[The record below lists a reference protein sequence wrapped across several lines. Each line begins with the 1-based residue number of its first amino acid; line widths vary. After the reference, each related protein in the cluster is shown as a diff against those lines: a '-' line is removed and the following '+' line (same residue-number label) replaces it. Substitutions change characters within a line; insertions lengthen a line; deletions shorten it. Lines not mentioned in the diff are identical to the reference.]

1 MSEIGLFSGLK
12 KKNSKPNAYVFVD
25 YEHWYVSMLK
35 RYSLRP
41 RIREWRD
48 ELAKDY
54 NIKEM
59 LFFADFSNPGMR
71 AEILRIREVTNL
83 VIETQNTSPHYKKDF
98 TDFIMLDNIYQKALT
113 SPDTEVFIIFTGD
126 GHFSSVVRFLT
137 QNCGKKVLVYAVKD
151 GLSSLLKSVCTK
163 TYEYPSDKDID
174 ITYYSMIAK
183 QIRETDTTGKRLSE
197 PSFSSVVGAVSDYY
211 GIDRDII
218 KEKANKMKELGYIT
232 ITPHKLSYNKRIN
245 TVRLNEE
252 KIASDGIRLINEQV
266 YLMIP
271 KKNTEVK

>member
-1 MSEIGLFSGLK
+1 MI
-12 KKNSKPNAYVFVD
+12 
-25 YEHWYVSMLK
+25 K

-113 SPDTEVFIIFTGD
+113 SPDVDTFIIFTGD
-126 GHFSSVVRFLT
+126 GHFSSVTRFLT

-163 TYEYPSDKDID
+163 TYELPSDRDIE

-183 QIRETDTTGKRLSE
+183 QIREADTSGKRLSE
-197 PSFSSVVGAVSDYY
+197 PSLSSVIGAVSEYY
-211 GIDRDII
+211 GIDRETVKD
-218 KEKANKMKELGYIT
+218 KANMMSGLGYIT
-232 ITPHKLSYNKRIN
+232 VTSHKLSYNKRIS

-252 KIASDGIRLINEQV
+252 KLASDGVKLITDQV

-271 KKNTEVK
+271 RRNTETK